1 MSTWPVPC
9 VLEPG
14 QGTQVGCTGYLT
26 YTIMRQ
32 YIRAVLR
39 PVGGTVVPIPVG
51 LDSKTPYDTE
61 IYG

>member
-1 MSTWPVPC
+1 MW
-9 VLEPG
+9 
-14 QGTQVGCTGYLT
+14 QTQDN
-26 YTIMRQ
+26 
-32 YIRAVLR
+32 YILR